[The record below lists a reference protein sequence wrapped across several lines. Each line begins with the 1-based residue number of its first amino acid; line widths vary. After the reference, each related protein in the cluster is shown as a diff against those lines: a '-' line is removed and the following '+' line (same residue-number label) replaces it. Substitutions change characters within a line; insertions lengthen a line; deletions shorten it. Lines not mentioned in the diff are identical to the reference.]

1 MHSRPKIRQK
11 WMFQV
16 HIQATLIQQNKHTV
30 YGKEYHPSEYHK
42 HLDKHNFTGFSSCI
56 NILYYCAVI
65 TSSNMVLIGQ
75 ICELQIWKKPAVTV
89 M

>member
-1 MHSRPKIRQK
+1 
-11 WMFQV
+11 MFQV

-30 YGKEYHPSEYHK
+30 YGMEYHPSEYN
-42 HLDKHNFTGFSSCI
+42 KHNFTGFSSCI

-75 ICELQIWKKPAVTV
+75 ICELQIWKKSAVTV
-89 M
+89 I